1 MTIRRTREALG
12 NVRQAPATC
21 SESRRVASR
30 HGSPSGAE
38 IDTNTTPWSEA
49 TRAKHRQSDYCRQ
62 HDLTDEEWRHVAPL
76 IPAQGRMGRPRSTDS
91 RRVFDALSAGA
102 GGRARPVPAQAGEPI
117 SRANPAVRSKACP
130 RAGGGTLVE
139 TMSNP
144 CRQSPSMLDRRRP
157 DCRELDGPP
166 PHRSPVGSAASSPSS
181 GGPGRSVSARR
192 VPSTSKDPASVPSSG
207 SPSPPLPVCLPS
219 GPRPP
224 RVV

>member
-1 MTIRRTREALG
+1 MCGKLLQLVPKAAGWPRDM
-12 NVRQAPATC
+12 VC
-21 SESRRVASR
+21 
-30 HGSPSGAE
+30 PSGAE

-102 GGRARPVPAQAGEPI
+102 GGRARPVPAQAGEPFTPG
-117 SRANPAVRSKACP
+117 SARVVDPTCP

-144 CRQSPSMLDRRRP
+144 CRRSPSMLDRRP
-157 DCRELDGPP
+157 AGLQGA
-166 PHRSPVGSAASSPSS
+166 SWSAATSRS
-181 GGPGRSVSARR
+181 GRECCVIVFIRRTRTKRHRPPGDA
-192 VPSTSKDPASVPSSG
+192 TSKGLASVPSSG
-207 SPSPPLPVCLPS
+207 SPAGSPPPS
-219 GPRPP
+219 LRAGPRPP